1 MDNPTTLLVAIM
13 YITII
18 AIGLGNLLMTL
29 SEIVGGQR
37 KPGPDPVH
45 VSWMLVLLL
54 AYLSYFWETTVIL
67 AIDDWEFVTFAF
79 ILVGPVVLLFCTNLL
94 IVPQAA
100 ESDLTARQFYFE
112 HCGRFFLLLALIQ
125 VWNIGLDVIMDN
137 IGPVTYLSVVIGL
150 FLIGLIISKSYR
162 IHTAG
167 AVLGWIFLLSR
178 LGLDVL

>member
-67 AIDDWEFVTFAF
+67 AIDDWEIVTFA
-79 ILVGPVVLLFCTNLL
+79 
-94 IVPQAA
+94 
-100 ESDLTARQFYFE
+100 
-112 HCGRFFLLLALIQ
+112 
-125 VWNIGLDVIMDN
+125 
-137 IGPVTYLSVVIGL
+137 
-150 FLIGLIISKSYR
+150 
-162 IHTAG
+162 
-167 AVLGWIFLLSR
+167 
-178 LGLDVL
+178 